1 MVGVFPVGAA
11 VWYTMPIMRNWDETP
26 PRLAERAAC
35 TGCTA
40 CVAVCPRDAIA
51 MAPDAE
57 GFLRPAIDAATCVR
71 CGACAR
77 ACPVLHPGGADP
89 APACFA
95 ARARDVDLRL
105 ASASGGLFTELA
117 RPVLAAGGVVFGV
130 VLESPGLTAIHAGAE
145 DEAGLAAM
153 RGSKYVQSDPRG
165 TFREARAA
173 LRAGRRVLYSGTPC
187 QIAGLRRFLGRPE
200 PNLLAVEIVC
210 HSAPSPAVWSA
221 AVRELSAHLGER
233 PRTVCFRGKRDGGSW
248 RSGRFAWTLADGREG
263 GEPFNATPYA
273 AAFFGFL
280 CSRPSCARC
289 VAKGGASGADLTIG
303 DLWGAERLCPE
314 WNDPTGVSV
323 VAAHTDRGRAALD
336 AVAPRLECRPLPADE
351 AFRANPFYSAPAP
364 AHRGRAW
371 FMAHFRDVPLARAT
385 RRALRGP
392 WPIWMARRVLS
403 KARRLTAA
411 CDTLFTNREGA
422 SSYLPD
428 CMTLPAAA

>member
-1 MVGVFPVGAA
+1 MFPVGAA

-26 PRLAERAAC
+26 PGLAERAAC

-51 MAPDAE
+51 MAADAE
-57 GFLRPAIDAATCVR
+57 GFLRPAIDAAKCVR

-77 ACPVLHPGGADP
+77 VCPVLHPGGADP

-95 ARARDVDLRL
+95 ARTRDVDLRL

-117 RPVLAAGGVVFGV
+117 RPVLAAEGVVFGV
-130 VLESPGLTAIHAGAE
+130 VLESPGLTAIHACAE

-173 LRAGRRVLYSGTPC
+173 LRAGCRVLYSGTPC

-210 HSAPSPAVWSA
+210 HSAPSPAVWAA
-221 AVRELSAHLGER
+221 AVRELSARLGER

-248 RSGRFAWTLADGREG
+248 RSGRFAWALADGREG

-303 DLWGAERLCPE
+303 DFWGVENVRPE
-314 WNDPTGVSV
+314 LDDGRGLSV
-323 VAAHTDRGRAALD
+323 LAAHTQKGRDAAEALRQRADCVPLTPEEALAGNPRYFTPASLNPRRG
-336 AVAPRLECRPLPADE
+336 
-351 AFRANPFYSAPAP
+351 
-364 AHRGRAW
+364 W
-371 FMAHFRDVPLARAT
+371 FMAHFRRHSLHRAV
-385 RRALRGP
+385 RRAVNGP
-392 WPIWMARRVLS
+392 WPIRLARRILS
-403 KARRLTAA
+403 QARRL
-411 CDTLFTNREGA
+411 
-422 SSYLPD
+422 
-428 CMTLPAAA
+428 AAAVRSTIKTTRGGGNSLC

>member
-1 MVGVFPVGAA
+1 MFPVGAA

-57 GFLRPAIDAATCVR
+57 GFLRPAIDAAKCVR

-77 ACPVLHPGGADP
+77 ACPVLHPGEADP

-95 ARARDVDLRL
+95 ARTRDVDLRL

-130 VLESPGLTAIHAGAE
+130 VLESPGLIAIHVGAE
-145 DEAGLAAM
+145 DAAGLAAM

-173 LRAGRRVLYSGTPC
+173 LRADRRVLYSGTPC

-233 PRTVCFRGKRDGGSW
+233 PRTVRFRVKADGGTW
-248 RSGRFAWTLADGREG
+248 RSGRFAWALADGREG

-273 AAFFGFL
+273 AAFFGSL

>member
-1 MVGVFPVGAA
+1 MTHPTLAA
-11 VWYTMPIMRNWDETP
+11 PENCTGCS
-26 PRLAERAAC
+26 ACRAAC
-35 TGCTA
+35 
-40 CVAVCPRDAIA
+40 PHDAIA
-51 MAPDAE
+51 MLPDAE
-57 GFLRPAIDAATCVR
+57 GFLRPNVDAAKCVG
-71 CGACAR
+71 CHVCER
-77 ACPVLHPGGADP
+77 ACPILIPGQPDP
-89 APACFA
+89 APTCFA
-95 ARARDVDLRL
+95 ARTRDPALL
-105 ASASGGLFTELA
+105 KASASGGLFTELA
-117 RPVLAAGGVVFGV
+117 RPTLEAHGVVFGCIW
-130 VLESPGLTAIHAGAE
+130 EPGATCVAIHAAAE
-145 DEAGLAAM
+145 TEADLAAM

-173 LRAGRRVLYSGTPC
+173 LRADRRVLYSGTPC

-233 PRTVCFRGKRDGGSW
+233 PRTVRFRVKADGGTW
-248 RSGRFAWTLADGREG
+248 RSGRFAWALADGREG

-273 AAFFGFL
+273 AAFFGSL